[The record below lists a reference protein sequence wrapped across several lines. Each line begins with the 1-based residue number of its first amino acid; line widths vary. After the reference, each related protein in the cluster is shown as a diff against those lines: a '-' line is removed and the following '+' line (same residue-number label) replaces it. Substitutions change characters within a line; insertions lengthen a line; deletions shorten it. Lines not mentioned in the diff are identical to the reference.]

1 MIKLKNFLDKNFSR
15 RNFLSNSAKILTGA
29 AVFGLMPSADAK
41 KRLRVPQIS
50 ELKALDELDIGTV
63 PLEFGEMDLR
73 THTGAIVLHHTG
85 MRDMDMTV
93 AEIHDLHKNQNKW
106 SGIGYHFLIHKDGY
120 IERGRPEN
128 TLGAHSLSNNEFTV
142 GICVIGNYDIGVP
155 TKEQIISAEQ
165 LMAALCDKYKFEP
178 SDTTIF
184 GHRDLCPTSCPGK
197 SLYSLLPEMIE
208 NVQKVF

>member
-1 MIKLKNFLDKNFSR
+1 MKNLTR
-15 RNFLSNSAKILTGA
+15 RDFLSNSAKILTGA
-29 AVFGLMPSADAK
+29 ALFGLLPNSVEAK
-41 KRLRVPQIS
+41 KKLKTPEIS
-50 ELKALDELDIGTV
+50 ELKTLDELDIGTV
-63 PLEFGEMDLR
+63 PLDFGEMEIR
-73 THTGAIVLHHTG
+73 PYTGAIVVHHTG

-93 AEIHDLHKNQNKW
+93 AEIHDLHVNRNKW

-128 TLGAHSLSNNEFTV
+128 AQGAHALSNNEFTV

-184 GHRDLCPTSCPGK
+184 GHRDLCPTTCPGK
-197 SLYSLLPEMIE
+197 SLYSMLPEMIE